1 MIDYLENVRKA
12 GADVWRASCPVH
24 RGKDRNLKVTHTQD
38 DAYIAYCFVCGCNQN
53 DVARELRIPFS
64 ELYPDYKE
72 EKTTQP
78 KYPNGNYRGK
88 EQMRFDRMVIEQ
100 YERTREPTL
109 ADRNVYKLSLAR
121 FKRYNE
127 KMQDWM
133 GL

>member
-1 MIDYLENVRKA
+1 MSERN

-24 RGKDRNLKVTHTQD
+24 RGGKDRNLKVTHTQD
-38 DAYIAYCFVCGCNQN
+38 GAYIAYCFVCGCNQN
-53 DVARELRIPFS
+53 DVAR
-64 ELYPDYKE
+64 DYAFPLVSYTQ
-72 EKTTQP
+72 TTKKKRQL
-78 KYPNGNYRGK
+78 NLSTLTVTIVAK